1 MKALCTFNVKY
12 LFVLILLSFDS
23 TLQAQTTEQ
32 LLANLD
38 DVIEHKEDYRSVR
51 INAIDSLRIVA
62 SYATNGELACVY
74 HQLYQQFSRY
84 QADSALVYIEKLSA
98 MPIVRN
104 NHEYYTTV
112 CLEKAITLG
121 IIQRGGKHT

>member
-12 LFVLILLSFDS
+12 LFVLILLSFAS

-62 SYATNGELACVY
+62 SYATNG
-74 HQLYQQFSRY
+74 S
-84 QADSALVYIEKLSA
+84 I
-98 MPIVRN
+98 
-104 NHEYYTTV
+104 
-112 CLEKAITLG
+112 
-121 IIQRGGKHT
+121 